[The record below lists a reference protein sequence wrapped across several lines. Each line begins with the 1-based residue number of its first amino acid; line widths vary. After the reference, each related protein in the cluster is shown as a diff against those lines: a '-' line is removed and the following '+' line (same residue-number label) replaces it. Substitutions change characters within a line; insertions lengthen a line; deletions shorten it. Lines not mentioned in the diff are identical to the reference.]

1 LKSGNCA
8 AFGLLLLACALPLAA
23 SAGKGGPSAEGS
35 VRLSAGSLSDGI
47 DFSAASD
54 EDGNATGRMTFTE
67 SPQAANARD
76 ANGRRDPD
84 GARPAVSF
92 SADFDC
98 LSVVSNR
105 AVMSGVVTQS
115 TPEGYA
121 GRRVVLVVVDNGDG
135 AGRGRRDKL
144 TWGVYRLNEQSWT
157 ASDAEEENDTGA
169 GLTWTATDAE
179 REDDAGEPSNR
190 VEATTCKNVAP
201 SSFSLIELKEGEG
214 DVRVRP

>member
-1 LKSGNCA
+1 MKSGSCA

-23 SAGKGGPSAEGS
+23 NAGKGGPSAEGS

-47 DFSAASD
+47 DFSAEAD

-67 SPQAANARD
+67 APKAAAVRD

-84 GARPAVSF
+84 GARPVISF

-121 GRRVVLVVVDNGDG
+121 GRRVVLAVVDNGDG
-135 AGRGRRDKL
+135 AGQGRRDKL

-190 VEATTCKNVAP
+190 AEATTCKNIP
-201 SSFSLIELKEGEG
+201 LSSFSLIELKEGEG
-214 DVRVRP
+214 DIRVRP

>member
-1 LKSGNCA
+1 LKSGICA
-8 AFGLLLLACALPLAA
+8 AAAGLLLLACALPPAA
-23 SAGKGGPSAEGS
+23 DALKGGPSAEGS
-35 VRLSAGSLSDGI
+35 VRLSAGSLREGI
-47 DFSAASD
+47 DFSAAAD
-54 EDGNATGRMTFTE
+54 EDGNAAGRMTFTE
-67 SPQAANARD
+67 APAAATHD
-76 ANGRRDPD
+76 ADAD

-92 SADFDC
+92 SADLDC
-98 LSVVSNR
+98 LSVASNR

-135 AGRGRRDKL
+135 GGAGRRDKV
-144 TWGVYRLNEQSWT
+144 TWGVYRRSERGWT
-157 ASDAEEENDTGA
+157 ATDAEDENDTGP

-179 REDDAGEPSNR
+179 REDDAGEPSDK
-190 VEATTCKNVAP
+190 VEATTCKNIAP